1 MKQATERSPLTARS
15 DRHDDGRDE
24 IVLAADGI
32 TKRFGTV
39 AALDDVSIEVRRA
52 EIVALAGENGSGKST
67 LARIL
72 AGLLAADAGRV
83 LLDGVPLPSHRPRER
98 LDAGIALVAQE
109 PTDLPGMSIAE
120 NVLLTRFRHA
130 SMRVRRRALATAA
143 APYLAAVGLAGDPNR
158 PLRSLREGEREL
170 VELAK
175 ALASE
180 PRVLILDEAT
190 SRLPDPESFM
200 QLIDRLRRRGMGV
213 IFITHRLREIRRLA
227 QRAVILRDGVR
238 VGELGHAELTDERLS
253 AVMVGRELGEM
264 FPTRAPPV
272 NATVLR
278 VDRVVTE
285 RATEPVS
292 LAVRGGEVVGLG
304 GLVGSGRSELLESI
318 AGVRRRPAGD
328 VFVGDARLPGGSV
341 NAALRMGVSFLGE
354 DRHRMGLIL
363 HASVREN
370 LELSRSRPLGLV
382 RRRDERT
389 RAVSTV
395 ARFGIRCADT
405 DSSISTLS
413 GGNQQ
418 KVVVARC
425 ILRNPRVLLLD
436 EPTRGVDVGARAEI
450 YRIVAEMAASGVA
463 VLIASSDLGEL
474 LGLCDRIIVL
484 HEGAV
489 AGELPRAEATEE
501 RICLLSGGGT
511 EVDRGPTD

>member
-1 MKQATERSPLTARS
+1 MQQATERPLLTAHR
-15 DRHDDGRDE
+15 DAPDDV
-24 IVLAADGI
+24 VLAASGI

-39 AALDDVSIEVRRA
+39 CALDEVSIEVRRG

-72 AGLLAADAGRV
+72 AGLLPADAGEV
-83 LLDGVPLPSHRPRER
+83 LLDGVPLPSNGPRDR

-109 PTDLPGMSIAE
+109 PTDLLGMSIAE
-120 NVLLTRFRHA
+120 NVLLSRFRHA
-130 SMRVRRRALATAA
+130 SMRVRRSALAKEAE
-143 APYLAAVGLAGDPNR
+143 PFLAAVGIDGDPNR

-180 PRVLILDEAT
+180 PQVLILDEAT
-190 SRLPDPESFM
+190 SRLPDPESF
-200 QLIDRLRRRGMGV
+200 LELVDRLRGEGMGV
-213 IFITHRLREIRRLA
+213 IFITHRLREIRSLA
-227 QRAVILRDGVR
+227 GRAVILRDGRR
-238 VGELGHAELTDERLS
+238 VGELERAELTDERLS
-253 AVMVGRELGEM
+253 ATMVGRELSEL
-264 FPTRAPPV
+264 FPTRVSPSDEV
-272 NATVLR
+272 VLR
-278 VDRVVTE
+278 VDGVVTE
-285 RATEPVS
+285 RASEPVS
-292 LAVRGGEVVGLG
+292 FVVRRGEIVGLG

-328 VFVGDARLPGGSV
+328 VFVGDELVPRRSV
-341 NAALRMGVSFLGE
+341 AAALRMGVSFLGE

-370 LELSRSRPLGLV
+370 LELSRMRPLALV
-382 RRRDERT
+382 SRRDERA
-389 RAVSTV
+389 RALGTV

-405 DSSISTLS
+405 DSRMSTLS

-425 ILRNPRVLLLD
+425 IVRSPRVLLLD

-450 YRIVAEMAASGVA
+450 YRTVADLAASGMA
-463 VLIASSDLGEL
+463 VLMASSDLGEL

-489 AGELPRAEATEE
+489 AGELRGTEATEE

-511 EVDRGPTD
+511 EVGRDPTE

>member
-1 MKQATERSPLTARS
+1 MQQATEWPHLSAHRETY
-15 DRHDDGRDE
+15 DDV
-24 IVLAADGI
+24 ILAASGI

-39 AALDDVSIEVRRA
+39 CALDEVSIEVRRG

-72 AGLLAADAGRV
+72 AGLLPADAGEVR
-83 LLDGVPLPSHRPRER
+83 LDGDPLPSHRPRER

-109 PTDLPGMSIAE
+109 PTALPGMSIAE
-120 NVLLTRFRHA
+120 NVLLSRFRHA
-130 SMRVRRRALATAA
+130 SMRVRRSVLAEQAR
-143 APYLAAVGLAGDPNR
+143 PYLAAVGIDGDPNR

-190 SRLPDPESFM
+190 SRLPDPEGFLE
-200 QLIDRLRRRGMGV
+200 LIDRLRGEGMGV

-227 QRAVILRDGVR
+227 GRAVILRDGRR
-238 VGELGHAELTDERLS
+238 VGELERGELTDERLS
-253 AVMVGRELGEM
+253 ATMVGRELSEL
-264 FPTRAPPV
+264 FPTRVAPSTEV
-272 NATVLR
+272 GLR
-278 VDRVVTE
+278 VERVVTA
-285 RATEPVS
+285 RTDEPVS
-292 LAVRGGEVVGLG
+292 LVVRRGEIVGLG

-318 AGVRRRPAGD
+318 AGVRRRLAGD
-328 VFVGDARLPGGSV
+328 VFVGDELLPRGSV
-341 NAALRMGVSFLGE
+341 AAALRMGVSFLGE

-370 LELSRSRPLGLV
+370 LELSRMRPLVLV
-382 RRRDERT
+382 SRRGERA
-389 RAVSTV
+389 RALGTV
-395 ARFGIRCADT
+395 ARFGIRCSDT
-405 DSSISTLS
+405 DSRMSTLS

-418 KVVVARC
+418 KLVVARC
-425 ILRNPRVLLLD
+425 ILRNPGVLLLD

-450 YRIVAEMAASGVA
+450 YRIVVDMAASGMA
-463 VLIASSDLGEL
+463 VLLASSDLGEL
-474 LGLCDRIIVL
+474 LGLCDRIVVL

-489 AGELPRAEATEE
+489 AGELPGSEATEE

-511 EVDRGPTD
+511 EAGRGRTD

>member
-1 MKQATERSPLTARS
+1 MQQATERCPLTARS
-15 DRHDDGRDE
+15 DSPNDGPDD
-24 IVLAADGI
+24 IVLAAEGI

-39 AALDDVSIEVRRA
+39 AALADVSIEVRRA

-72 AGLLAADAGRV
+72 AGLLPADAGRV
-83 LLDGVPLPSHRPRER
+83 LLDGVPLHAHRPRER

-120 NVLLTRFRHA
+120 NVLLSRFRHP
-130 SMRVRRRALATAA
+130 SMRVRRRALAAEA
-143 APYLAAVGLAGDPNR
+143 APYLAAVGIDGDPNR
-158 PLRSLREGEREL
+158 LLRSLREGEREL

-190 SRLPDPESFM
+190 ARLPDPEAFM
-200 QLIDRLRRRGMGV
+200 ELIDRLRRRGMGV
-213 IFITHRLREIRRLA
+213 VFITHRLAEIRHLA
-227 QRAVILRDGVR
+227 QRAVILRDGLR
-238 VGELGHAELTDERLS
+238 VGELAHAELTDERLS
-253 AVMVGRELGEM
+253 AMMVGRELGEM
-264 FPTRAPPV
+264 FPTRAPP
-272 NATVLR
+272 AKAIVLR
-278 VDRVVTE
+278 VDRVMTE

-292 LAVRGGEVVGLG
+292 LEVRGGEIVGLG

-328 VFVGDARLPGGSV
+328 VFVGDARLRRGSV
-341 NAALRMGVSFLGE
+341 NAALSMGVGFLGE

-363 HASVREN
+363 HAGVREN
-370 LELSRSRPLGLV
+370 LELSRSRPLDLV
-382 RRRDERT
+382 HRRDERA
-389 RAVSTV
+389 RAAGTV
-395 ARFGIRCADT
+395 ARFGIRCADP
-405 DSSISTLS
+405 DSPVSTLS

-425 ILRNPRVLLLD
+425 IVRNPRVLLLD

-450 YRIVAEMAASGVA
+450 YRIVADMAASGAA

-489 AGELPRAEATEE
+489 AGELRGHEATEE

-511 EVDRGPTD
+511 EVDRDPTD